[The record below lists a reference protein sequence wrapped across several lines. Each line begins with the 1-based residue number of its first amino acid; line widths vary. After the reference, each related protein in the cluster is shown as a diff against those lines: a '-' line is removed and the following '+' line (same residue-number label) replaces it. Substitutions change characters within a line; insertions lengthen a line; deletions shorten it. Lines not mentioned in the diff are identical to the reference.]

1 MGARSADF
9 FYKGGG
15 RRKPKKRPTH
25 KEKKAPHGAKSPHEG
40 KKSHPPYEELRPPT
54 GKSCFCGAGGFPG
67 GCERLLLPTPPPPAE
82 AHVCKHIH
90 RITQCLFICSYIKR
104 GPVI

>member
-9 FYKGGG
+9 FYKGG

-25 KEKKAPHGAKSPHEG
+25 KEKKAPHGAKSPHEE

-54 GKSCFCGAGGFPG
+54 GKSCFCGAGWVSRGM
-67 GCERLLLPTPPPPAE
+67 RAPTLAHPPPLRRPMSAS
-82 AHVCKHIH
+82 I
-90 RITQCLFICSYIKR
+90 YIVLHNVYSFA
-104 GPVI
+104 VI